1 MKKVILFLLSIF
13 TVLFFISCGSK
24 PAPKETEPEA
34 PVLEDVAVD
43 SESAEDSESVD
54 DITSLQEKIEN
65 ARKEAIAAGA
75 EEKAPKQLQDV
86 DNLYASLNGS
96 LSEEDA
102 ETIIARYNLLT
113 DYIKA
118 KDAKD
123 EIDDNGFASYAQ
135 NNYDKGVESL
145 AFVEETFASSSELN
159 SDVFDK
165 AKDAYSNFNTVLT
178 IAYKKLAKEERSAA
192 YEAKKTADS
201 VKAGVAQKE
210 RYNSAAEDF
219 KTGDSLYSM
228 QSPKNALEK
237 YRTSKNEFNA
247 LYEEVSVKRAA
258 AQAAI
263 DEAKRRVAESAEY
276 AEVADEK
283 APITEPVEGIEEED
297 AVLLEADDYEN
308 PEEAEADISE
318 TIEDEFEEDEIVDEE
333 IAEDGEEE

>member
-1 MKKVILFLLSIF
+1 MKKVLLSLLSIF

-24 PAPKETEPEA
+24 PAPEETEPEA
-34 PVLEDVAVD
+34 PVLEDVA
-43 SESAEDSESVD
+43 EDSEAVD

-96 LSEEDA
+96 VSEEDA

-123 EIDDNGFASYAQ
+123 EIDENGFASYAQ

-192 YEAKKTADS
+192 YS

-210 RYNSAAEDF
+210 RYNAAAEDF

-228 QSPKNALEK
+228 QSPKKAFEK
-237 YRTSKNEFNA
+237 YRTSKKEFNA

>member
-1 MKKVILFLLSIF
+1 MKKVILSLLSIF

-24 PAPKETEPEA
+24 PAPEETEPEA
-34 PVLEDVAVD
+34 PVLEDVA
-43 SESAEDSESVD
+43 EDSEAVD

-96 LSEEDA
+96 VSEEDA

-123 EIDDNGFASYAQ
+123 EIDENGFASYAQ

-210 RYNSAAEDF
+210 RYNAAAEDF

-228 QSPKNALEK
+228 QSPKKALEK
-237 YRTSKNEFNA
+237 YTSAKDEFNA
-247 LYEEVSVKRAA
+247 LYKEVSEERAA
-258 AQAAI
+258 AQSAI
-263 DEAKRRVAESAEY
+263 EEAKKRVAESAEY
-276 AEVADEK
+276 AAVADAK
-283 APITEPVEGIEEED
+283 APIKEPLEGIEDED
-297 AVLLEADDYEN
+297 AVLLEEDKYEN
-308 PEEAEADISE
+308 PEDAEADIAE
-318 TIEDEFEEDEIVDEE
+318 TIEDAYVEDTVEN
-333 IAEDGEEE
+333 GEEE